1 MVLQL
6 GKEHMYFEYEPYSAS
21 AVVWITVKIS
31 KWINSNSITF
41 LSSLKSLHL
50 ASDQDRY
57 FDKFKE
63 RRSVH
68 ENEHFFLVQIVLLSK
83 YWSDAAKPRGWIH
96 SIWGG
101 GRREELPQATVT
113 YKTMMSKIGMYW
125 YFQLGC
131 WYKKEEFWAKS
142 FEPIKFS
149 LPLAGLLIRPTAEA
163 DEGCRGQSSSSGR
176 SADIIC
182 SVRDKAS
189 QWSWWEGC
197 ARPERLVVSS

>member
-1 MVLQL
+1 MNQFQFY
-6 GKEHMYFEYEPYSAS
+6 YFPLL
-21 AVVWITVKIS
+21 IKIS
-31 KWINSNSITF
+31 TSCFRPRDI
-41 LSSLKSLHL
+41 LASLKKGG
-50 ASDQDRY
+50 QCMKTNI
-57 FDKFKE
+57 F
-63 RRSVH
+63 V
-68 ENEHFFLVQIVLLSK
+68 LVQIVLLSK